1 MIKIN
6 PFSMAFSK
14 IYCLFHF
21 QTEKCFFF
29 TYFFHMVNIWPPKKC
44 NLPANIFEDFFS
56 FNPWTLYIM
65 KI

>member
-6 PFSMAFSK
+6 PFSMAFSNT
-14 IYCLFHF
+14 YCLFHF
-21 QTEKCFFF
+21 QTEIFFF
-29 TYFFHMVNIWPPKKC
+29 YIFFHMVNIGPPKKMHFAC
-44 NLPANIFEDFFS
+44 EFFEDFFS